1 MIRNKFKNIAFSLA
15 VVMGVGMTT
24 PVFAKSD
31 YNPGDILALGSD
43 LTDAQETALRKYF
56 NAPEGTNTIYVT
68 DEVIIEQLGLDPND
82 PANYAGGCYSSAY
95 VKLLDDNK
103 GIRVETS
110 NLTEVTESMLMN
122 ALITS
127 GITSADVKVSAPFKV
142 TGTSA
147 LSGILAGVEE
157 VGGFEISLQQK
168 ETAQK
173 EIETTIEVGN
183 EIGSEEASTIINDV
197 KTEVIKEQPE
207 TEEEVAE
214 IVDKVTNEY
223 NINISV
229 DAKDSIVNLMNDV
242 NELDLDYSE
251 LKNTLTEAGNKLS
264 ENLKELGI
272 KLKEEGFF
280 EKIKN
285 WFVNLWDK
293 FIGLFKNDENNSE
306 NEIDNGSTELNVEPT
321 EEQLNTSEQDPG
333 QVIKNTDTSEDT
345 TIGDEIIEN
354 QSNDDEVSEE
364 VSIPSEEGQGSEI
377 NNDSTTDNV
386 PAENSNDL
394 STDTTSSND
403 TIEN

>member
-1 MIRNKFKNIAFSLA
+1 MLRNKFKNIAFSLA
-15 VVMGVGMTT
+15 IIMGIGVAT

-43 LTDAQETALRKYF
+43 LTDAQEAALRKYF
-56 NAPEGTNTIYVT
+56 NAPDGTNTIYVT

-95 VKLLDDNK
+95 VKLLDDNS
-103 GIRVETS
+103 GINVTAT

-157 VGGFEISLQQK
+157 VGGFEISLKQK

-173 EIETTIEVGN
+173 EIETTVAVGD
-183 EIGSEEASTIINDV
+183 EIGSEEASTLINDV

-207 TEEEVAE
+207 TEEEIKE
-214 IVDKVTNEY
+214 IVENITNQY
-223 NINISV
+223 NVNISV
-229 DAKDSIVNLMNDV
+229 NAKDSIVNLMSDV
-242 NELDLDYSE
+242 NDLDLDYSE
-251 LKNTLTEAGNKLS
+251 LKNSLKEASNKLS
-264 ENLKELGI
+264 NNLKELGI

-285 WFVNLWDK
+285 WFVDLWDK
-293 FIGLFKNDENNSE
+293 FISLFRSSDSNEEENTDSIPLELNQEPTKEQSEADNQNLEDDIKPVDDTQIGDTIIEEPVNDEN
-306 NEIDNGSTELNVEPT
+306 TT
-321 EEQLNTSEQDPG
+321 
-333 QVIKNTDTSEDT
+333 EDT
-345 TIGDEIIEN
+345 TT
-354 QSNDDEVSEE
+354 
-364 VSIPSEEGQGSEI
+364 SEEGQTSD
-377 NNDSTTDNV
+377 NTD
-386 PAENSNDL
+386 
-394 STDTTSSND
+394 
-403 TIEN
+403 

>member
-1 MIRNKFKNIAFSLA
+1 MLRNKFKNIAFSLA
-15 VVMGVGMTT
+15 IVMGIGVAT

-43 LTDAQETALRKYF
+43 LTDAQEAALRKYF
-56 NAPEGTNTIYVT
+56 NAPDGTNTIYVT

-95 VKLLDDNK
+95 VKLLDDNS
-103 GIRVETS
+103 GINVTAT

-157 VGGFEISLQQK
+157 VGGFEISLKQK

-173 EIETTIEVGN
+173 EIETTVAVGD
-183 EIGSEEASTIINDV
+183 EIGSEEASTLINDV

-207 TEEEVAE
+207 TEEEIKE
-214 IVDKVTNEY
+214 IVENITNQY
-223 NINISV
+223 NVNISV
-229 DAKDSIVNLMNDV
+229 NAKDSIVNLMSDV
-242 NELDLDYSE
+242 NDLDLDYSE
-251 LKNTLTEAGNKLS
+251 LKNSLKEASNKLS
-264 ENLKELGI
+264 NNLKELGI

-285 WFVNLWDK
+285 WFVDLWDK
-293 FIGLFKNDENNSE
+293 FISLFRSSDSNEEENTDSIPLELNQEPTQEQSEADNQNLEEEIKPVDDTQIGDTIIEEPVNDEN
-306 NEIDNGSTELNVEPT
+306 TT
-321 EEQLNTSEQDPG
+321 
-333 QVIKNTDTSEDT
+333 EDT
-345 TIGDEIIEN
+345 TT
-354 QSNDDEVSEE
+354 
-364 VSIPSEEGQGSEI
+364 SEEGQTSD
-377 NNDSTTDNV
+377 NTDETIIETET
-386 PAENSNDL
+386 PEN
-394 STDTTSSND
+394 
-403 TIEN
+403 

>member
-1 MIRNKFKNIAFSLA
+1 MLRNKFKNIAFSLA
-15 VVMGVGMTT
+15 IVMGIGVAT

-43 LTDAQETALRKYF
+43 LTDAQEAALRKYF
-56 NAPEGTNTIYVT
+56 NAPDGTNTIYVT

-95 VKLLDDNK
+95 VKLLDDNS
-103 GIRVETS
+103 GINVTAT

-157 VGGFEISLQQK
+157 VGGFEISLKQK

-173 EIETTIEVGN
+173 EIETTVAVGD
-183 EIGSEEASTIINDV
+183 EIGSEEASTLINDV

-207 TEEEVAE
+207 TEEEIKE
-214 IVDKVTNEY
+214 IVENITNQY
-223 NINISV
+223 NVNISV
-229 DAKDSIVNLMNDV
+229 NAKDSIVNLMSDV
-242 NELDLDYSE
+242 NDLDLDYSE
-251 LKNTLTEAGNKLS
+251 LKNSLKEASNKLS
-264 ENLKELGI
+264 NNLKELGI

-285 WFVNLWDK
+285 WFVDLWDK
-293 FIGLFKNDENNSE
+293 FISLFRSSDSNEEENTDSIPLELNQEPTQEQSEADNQNLEEEIKPVDDTQIGDTIIEEPVNDEN
-306 NEIDNGSTELNVEPT
+306 TT
-321 EEQLNTSEQDPG
+321 
-333 QVIKNTDTSEDT
+333 EDT
-345 TIGDEIIEN
+345 TCLLYT
-354 QSNDDEVSEE
+354 S
-364 VSIPSEEGQGSEI
+364 PSPR
-377 NNDSTTDNV
+377 D
-386 PAENSNDL
+386 A
-394 STDTTSSND
+394 
-403 TIEN
+403 